1 MTSST
6 APSRSLPWL
15 VAGFGFLVLAV
26 AYSGRAT
33 LGLVMPTIETELGW
47 SRTFLSGAAAA
58 TLVVMAAL
66 APFAG
71 RLVDRDGP
79 RLVLVLGMA
88 TIGVGCFAV
97 ALSDGRMLFL
107 IAFSGIFAVGQG
119 IAAMHVVST
128 SIAHVFKE
136 NVGLATGFATSGST
150 AGQILFV
157 PLIAAVLVVGGWRW
171 CFAAIGI
178 ACFILVP
185 ILWRLLPDARQD
197 PALKT
202 SRAHR
207 RAALGRDLRHIVR
220 QPAFHILFWSFFIC
234 GYTTT
239 GVIETHFLPFASF
252 CGFGPV
258 PSATAFG
265 ILSAVNLA
273 GMVGVGWLTDR
284 MNRPLLLGLIYI
296 VRGFSFLLLVNMG
309 ADYTALILFAVLF
322 GTVDYSTVPV
332 TASLVESHI
341 GLHVMG
347 LTMGLVSAGHSI
359 GAALGAFL
367 GGLLYDLYAQYEWV
381 WLSSLALAVLAG
393 LMVFLIRDR
402 SPLARAEAAA

>member
-1 MTSST
+1 MTQPSST
-6 APSRSLPWL
+6 PRFLPWM

-33 LGLVMPTIETELGW
+33 LGLVMPAMEVDLGW

-58 TLVVMAAL
+58 SLVVMAGL
-66 APFAG
+66 APIAG

-88 TIGVGCFAV
+88 IIGVGSLGIAV
-97 ALSDGRMLFL
+97 SEGRILFL
-107 IAFSGIFAVGQG
+107 IAFAGVFAVGQG

-157 PLIAAVLVVGGWRW
+157 PLVAAVLVFGGWRW
-171 CFAAIGI
+171 CFAAVGI
-178 ACFILVP
+178 VCLVMVP
-185 ILWRLLPDARQD
+185 ILWCLLPGRRED
-197 PALKT
+197 PALRT
-202 SRAHR
+202 SRASK
-207 RAALGRDLRHIVR
+207 RAALSRDLSHILR
-220 QPAFHILFWSFFIC
+220 QPTFHLLFWSFFIC

-273 GMVGVGWLTDR
+273 GMVLAGWLTDR
-284 MNRPLLLGLIYI
+284 MNRPLLLGLIYLI
-296 VRGFSFLLLVNMG
+296 RGLSFLLLVNMG
-309 ADYTALILFAVLF
+309 ADYTVLIMFAVLF

-347 LTMGLVSAGHSI
+347 LAMGMISAGHSI

-393 LMVFLIRDR
+393 LMVFLIRER
-402 SPLARAEAAA
+402 PSIRHAEAAA